1 MPNIKK
7 KYFYLNNFCSVN
19 SNKPTKVNEICT
31 AIRSELEKRDLV
43 QYTQSVMTS
52 YVRMTPPDVE
62 ASLNLLHKLKGVNT
76 QVAEEGVKYIIFL
89 VDSRTLF
96 DVALGMYD
104 FELVLMVAQHSQ
116 RVSFFWKYLCC
127 LTN

>member
-1 MPNIKK
+1 
-7 KYFYLNNFCSVN
+7 
-19 SNKPTKVNEICT
+19 
-31 AIRSELEKRDLV
+31 
-43 QYTQSVMTS
+43 MTS

-116 RVSFFWKYLCC
+116 RVSFC
-127 LTN
+127 